1 MPTKPKSRVYLA
13 GPEVFLPDARAVGRA
28 KCQIAVE
35 FGFEGLFPLDSECN
49 LDGLPDTE
57 QAVAI
62 SRANEGLIRSA
73 DLLIA
78 NLTPFRSV
86 SADAGTL
93 FEVGFMRAL
102 GRPVL
107 AYTNVPL
114 DYRPRVEMHRTTV
127 RLPYDADRS
136 DLTIE
141 DFGLS
146 ENLMIEAAIAASGG
160 TLVRHTA
167 PPGEALTNL
176 DGYRACLAKPA
187 ASSPVDSKRQEAGP
201 PASNRLTTCCTVVNQ
216 GELPWRRTRHPVT
229 TSASVPSKPAA
240 RSRAA

>member
-1 MPTKPKSRVYLA
+1 M
-13 GPEVFLPDARAVGRA
+13 FLPDARAVGRA

-35 FGFEGLFPLDSECN
+35 FEFEGLFPLNSECN

-102 GRPVL
+102 DGPFSP
-107 AYTNVPL
+107 TP
-114 DYRPRVEMHRTTV
+114 TS
-127 RLPYDADRS
+127 RS
-136 DLTIE
+136 TIAR
-141 DFGLS
+141 GWKC
-146 ENLMIEAAIAASGG
+146 
-160 TLVRHTA
+160 TA
-167 PPGEALTNL
+167 PP
-176 DGYRACLAKPA
+176 C
-187 ASSPVDSKRQEAGP
+187 ASP
-201 PASNRLTTCCTVVNQ
+201 TTPTD
-216 GELPWRRTRHPVT
+216 PT
-229 TSASVPSKPAA
+229 
-240 RSRAA
+240 